1 MSTHV
6 QTDMLGAIVW
16 IRRLTRMIIALVY
29 HSHRIVDGLML
40 LAVRM
45 HATTIQTFMHD
56 LTLVR
61 ELSRVWSLACHHLLL
76 SILHIL
82 KYINFKLAVTYL
94 DLLVRSNL

>member
-56 LTLVR
+56 LSLVR

-94 DLLVRSNL
+94 DLLIRCNL

>member
-16 IRRLTRMIIALVY
+16 IRRLTRVIVALVH

-56 LTLVR
+56 LSLVR